1 MAHAYNPSYSGGR
14 DQEDLGLKPTQAN
27 SLWDPISKIAST
39 KKGWW
44 SDPSGR
50 VPAEQVW
57 GPEFKLQYNHQ
68 KKKKNGVGRVNGGDE
83 SEWIWLMG
91 LAYIWNRTMKP
102 FPAVLNGMERGLKGR
117 NGGGHLITIQCKAI
131 WNCCSES
138 PLYNEYMLLKK

>member
-68 KKKKNGVGRVNGGDE
+68 KKKKKMEWGEWMEEMKV
-83 SEWIWLMG
+83 SEYGWW
-91 LAYIWNRTMKP
+91 A
-102 FPAVLNGMERGLKGR
+102 
-117 NGGGHLITIQCKAI
+117 
-131 WNCCSES
+131 
-138 PLYNEYMLLKK
+138 